1 LWKEIVINPHQTN
14 NLEQEGHP
22 MNIFHIAKKEIWENA
37 LSEGM
42 YQPEGFNKVGFI
54 HCSEL
59 DQVLEVANT
68 FYRDRSDL
76 VLLEIDTHLV
86 NFPIKYES
94 AEGSDER
101 FPHLYGPLM
110 KDAVVHVYAFTP
122 DNGGEFRLPE
132 ELSGSGA

>member
-1 LWKEIVINPHQTN
+1 
-14 NLEQEGHP
+14 

-37 LSEGM
+37 FSEGM
-42 YQPEGFNKVGFI
+42 YHPEGFNKDGFI

-59 DQVLEVANT
+59 DQVLDVADT
-68 FYRDRSDL
+68 FYSGRRDL
-76 VLLEIDTHLV
+76 VLLEIDAQLV
-86 NFPIKYES
+86 DFPIKYES

-110 KDAVVHVYAFTP
+110 IDAVKHVYVFKP
-122 DNGGEFRLPE
+122 DDDREFRLPE

>member
-1 LWKEIVINPHQTN
+1 
-14 NLEQEGHP
+14 
-22 MNIFHIAKKEIWENA
+22 MNIFHITKKEIWEKA

-42 YQPEGFNKVGFI
+42 YQPEGFNTGGFI

-59 DQVLEVANT
+59 DQVIDVANT
-68 FYRDRSDL
+68 FYRGRRDL
-76 VLLEIDTHLV
+76 VLLEIDDHLV

-101 FPHLYGPLM
+101 FPHLYGSLM
-110 KDAVVHVYAFTP
+110 IDAVVHIYVFEP
-122 DNGGEFRLPE
+122 DDDGGFRLPE

>member
-1 LWKEIVINPHQTN
+1 
-14 NLEQEGHP
+14 
-22 MNIFHIAKKEIWENA
+22 MNIFHIAEKMIWENA

-42 YQPEGFNKVGFI
+42 YHPEGFNKDGFI

-59 DQVLEVANT
+59 DQILDVANT
-68 FYRDRSDL
+68 FYGGREDL
-76 VLLEIDTHLV
+76 VLLEIDGHRV

-110 KDAVVHVYAFTP
+110 IDAVVKVYVFKP
-122 DNGGEFRLPE
+122 DDKGGFRLPD